1 VAFSSRKSHITNSQE
16 GHMYSG
22 FALKVDRQMTARMEP
37 QAGEITPP
45 AFHRGLGLFDS
56 VMIVVGIMIGSGI
69 FIVSAEMSRQ
79 IGSAGWLLV
88 AWVLTGVLTISG
100 ALTYGELAAMMPQA
114 GGMYIYLREAFSPLW
129 GFLYGWTLWTV
140 IQTGTIAAVAIAF
153 ARFTGVLFPSIS
165 ESSYLVAPVHIFN
178 RYAVSLSTAQAL
190 AIGVIV
196 LLTLANSRGLEYG
209 KIVQNTFT
217 VAKIGAL
224 LALIV
229 LGLTVGANSAAIQAN
244 FSHAWT
250 AQPSVSMA
258 VGLMATTATGL
269 FVAICISQTGSLFS
283 ADSWHDI
290 TFVAAEVKNPHRN
303 LPLSLLIGTSSVI
316 FLYLLAN
323 VAYLLTLPLPVMQ
336 HVADD
341 RIATAVLRV
350 VFPRFGAGMMAVAI
364 MVSTFG
370 TVNALTLAGA
380 RASYAMAK
388 DGLFFRA
395 AQRLNRA
402 GVPGWALLIQ
412 GCWSVLL
419 VLPRT
424 YDSATRQY
432 GNLYS
437 NLLDYVI
444 SAALMFYIL
453 TIGGVF
459 RLRKTRPDAER
470 PYRTWGYPF
479 IPAFYILGASTILV
493 VLFLYRPT
501 TTWPGL
507 GIVALGVPVYFLV
520 RWSKTRNAAVADRD
534 IH

>member
-1 VAFSSRKSHITNSQE
+1 
-16 GHMYSG
+16 
-22 FALKVDRQMTARMEP
+22 
-37 QAGEITPP
+37 
-45 AFHRGLGLFDS
+45 
-56 VMIVVGIMIGSGI
+56 
-69 FIVSAEMSRQ
+69 MSRQ
-79 IGSAGWLLV
+79 IGSAGWLLA
-88 AWVLTGVLTISG
+88 AWTLTGVLTISG

-153 ARFTGVLFPSIS
+153 ARFTGVLLPSIS
-165 ESSYLVAPVHIFN
+165 ESHYLIAPVHIST

-196 LLTLANSRGLEYG
+196 LLTLTNSRGLEYG

-217 VAKIGAL
+217 VAKLGAL
-224 LALIV
+224 LALIF
-229 LGLTVGANSAAIQAN
+229 LGLTVGANSAAIHAN
-244 FSHAWT
+244 FYHAWT
-250 AQPSVSMA
+250 AHPSVSLGE
-258 VGLMATTATGL
+258 GLTAMTAAGL

-290 TFVAAEVKNPHRN
+290 TFVAAEVKHPHRN
-303 LPLSLLIGTSSVI
+303 LPLSLIIGTSSVI
-316 FLYLLAN
+316 LLYLLAN
-323 VAYLLTLPLPVMQ
+323 VAYLLTLPLPAMQ

-350 VFPRFGAGMMAVAI
+350 VFPRFGAGMMAAAI

-388 DGLFFRA
+388 DGLFFRI
-395 AQRLNRA
+395 AQRLNAAR
-402 GVPGWALLIQ
+402 VPGWALLIQ
-412 GCWSVLL
+412 GCWSALL

-424 YDSATRQY
+424 YDPATGQY

-453 TIGGVF
+453 TIAGVF
-459 RLRKTRPDAER
+459 RLRKLRPYAER

-479 IPAFYILGASTILV
+479 VPALYILGASTILV

-501 TTWPGL
+501 TTWPGF
-507 GIVALGVPVYFLV
+507 GIVLLGVPVYFLV
-520 RWSKTRNAAVADRD
+520 RSRKNKIEAAEAR
-534 IH
+534 